1 MCKSEIYLN
10 HCSLTVTIES
20 SNQREPSSFYFSLQG
35 FLMKQ
40 DKINL
45 SPFSK
50 CTCRRELHVS
60 NTKFS
65 YGCGNMTLDFFY
77 KSLGKQKNHRLNRN
91 FNSLLLLLLRFL
103 IFLNSFFTIAL
114 SMIRCDLC
122 WRPFHICKEFLRF
135 FLGLVLVYS
144 RISQ

>member
-1 MCKSEIYLN
+1 
-10 HCSLTVTIES
+10 
-20 SNQREPSSFYFSLQG
+20 
-35 FLMKQ
+35 MKQ

-103 IFLNSFFTIAL
+103 IFLNSFFYN
-114 SMIRCDLC
+114 S
-122 WRPFHICKEFLRF
+122 PFYDSVRSLLTTFSYL
-135 FLGLVLVYS
+135 
-144 RISQ
+144 